1 MLDAQT
7 AGYRQEGK
15 RPVPERSSMRKRFV
29 GAVIV
34 VASALAAVSLA
45 FAGSTSLKL
54 SADKNKL
61 SYNRKTLKAHAG
73 KVTIVMTNPSSIF
86 QHNIAIKGNG
96 VKVKGKVVGHGG
108 TSKVTV
114 TLKPGK
120 YEFYCTV
127 PGHEAGGMK
136 GTLIV
141 TK

>member
-1 MLDAQT
+1 MK
-7 AGYRQEGK
+7 K
-15 RPVPERSSMRKRFV
+15 RLV
-29 GAVIV
+29 GVAVV
-34 VASALAAVSLA
+34 AASALAAVSLA
-45 FAGSTSLKL
+45 FAGGTTLKL
-54 SADKNKL
+54 TADKTKL
-61 SYNRKTLKAHAG
+61 SYSTKTLKAHAG
-73 KVTIVMTNPSSIF
+73 KVTIVMKNMSSIF
-86 QHNIAIKGNG
+86 RHNVAIKGHG

-141 TK
+141 SK